1 MPMQGRLFV
10 ALSTLM
16 LGACGGGDPG
26 ITSVDDEMCFFWAY
40 YFPSRGPLVCA
51 NGLFPCN

>member
-1 MPMQGRLFV
+1 MQGRLFV